1 MTAALLDQLVSRIR
15 AEEILDEPVAEDGI
29 VHGRAR
35 FEAAGVEVAVNIDP
49 ELDEDGETDAEP
61 VDLVAALEGVLA
73 MSETQWRA
81 VTDAVIAELEA
92 VDTAEPAADQVDLDN
107 DLEARS
113 LIVFADAVL
122 VRFEA
127 PRRFPASRILAQ
139 LDDAFDVEGVDVEDD
154 DDIDTVAFDSLDDLI
169 DHLTDGR

>member
-1 MTAALLDQLVSRIR
+1 MTAALLDQLVSHIR
-15 AEEILDEPVAEDGI
+15 ADEILDEPVAEDGI
-29 VHGRAR
+29 VHGLAR
-35 FEAAGVEVAVNIDP
+35 FEAAGVEVAVNVDP

-61 VDLVAALEGVLA
+61 ADLVAALERVLA
-73 MSETQWRA
+73 MSEAQWRA

-113 LIVFADAVL
+113 LVVFADAVL

-154 DDIDTVAFDSLDDLI
+154 DIDTVAFDSLDDLL